1 MKPTFTAPSVSRRS
15 FVAGT
20 VAASAALRLPLGQ
33 RPPVA
38 ASGGIRAAAALAAQG
53 LPAATAL
60 VTSVRLPLT
69 GISSSQI
76 QPLLSGQVTNWRD
89 VGCLLSLPVSVVG
102 LDGTVVD
109 GVTPAESVADY
120 AALATKLAESP
131 GAVAVVPLD
140 QIDMQVSVL
149 DIDGDA
155 PLLQVGTTEMP
166 VTKIGFGGDILF
178 GRNVGI
184 HMRKYGDFTF
194 PMLQLKDLFASFD
207 LTICNW
213 ECFVSET
220 IEPPE
225 LTNPNTFDF
234 VTEPPAIEGV
244 LMAGIDAVSMAN
256 NHAFDNYMGLGPEA
270 YRDTVKYI
278 DAAGLPRFGAGENLE
293 EARKPF
299 TTEVNGVSI
308 AILGVD
314 GVTANIDFPGTW
326 GFDKTSATA
335 DGPGT
340 NPLVLDNVV
349 SDIESLASQYDVV
362 IPFFHMGEELVWY
375 PRDFEMTVSNACI
388 DAGAAAVISS
398 HPHTIMGM
406 HTYKGKPVFHG
417 LGNLVYD
424 QMFSVD
430 SRTGYILDLTLKGK
444 DVIGFRIHGFENFDF
459 CQGRLMPPGENA
471 ALLNRF
477 WRSTDLTTRYRMT

>member
-1 MKPTFTAPSVSRRS
+1 MT
-15 FVAGT
+15 GT
-20 VAASAALRLPLGQ
+20 VATAVSAMLPLGA

-38 ASGGIRAAAALAAQG
+38 ASAGKIATAALIAQG
-53 LPAATAL
+53 VAAGQAL
-60 VTSVRLPLT
+60 VTSVRLPLY
-69 GISSSQI
+69 GIGSSQI
-76 QPLLSGQVTNWRD
+76 QPLLTGGVTDWRE
-89 VGCLLSLPVSVVG
+89 VGSPISLPVAVVG
-102 LDGTVVD
+102 IEGVTTE
-109 GVTPAESVADY
+109 GVTPGETVGDY
-120 AALATKLAESP
+120 AALVEKLAGNP
-131 GAVAVVPLD
+131 GMVAVVPLD
-140 QIDMQVSVL
+140 QVDMNVNVL
-149 DIDGDA
+149 NIDGDS
-155 PLLQVGTTEMP
+155 PLMTAGTDTDPM
-166 VTKIGFGGDILF
+166 TRIGFGGDILF
-178 GRNVGI
+178 GRNVGM
-184 HMRKYGDFTF
+184 HMRKYDDFTF

-220 IEPPE
+220 IDPPE
-225 LTNPNTFDF
+225 LTDPNTFDF
-234 VTEPPAIEGV
+234 VTVPAAIDGV
-244 LMAGIDAVSMAN
+244 IMSGIDAVSMAN

-270 YRDTVKYI
+270 YRDTVKYL
-278 DAAGLPRFGAGENLE
+278 DAAGLPRFGAGENLD
-293 EARKPF
+293 EARQPF
-299 TTEVNGVSI
+299 TTEVNGLKI

-349 SDIESLASQYDVV
+349 ADIEKLAGENDIV
-362 IPFFHMGEELVWY
+362 IPFFHMGEELVWT
-375 PRDFEMTVSNACI
+375 PRDFEVTVTHACI
-388 DAGAAAVISS
+388 DAGAAAVITS

-406 HTYKGKPVFHG
+406 ETYSGKPIFHG

-430 SRTGYILDLTLKGK
+430 SRTGYIVELTFKGK
-444 DVIGFRIHGFENFDF
+444 NVVGFRIHGQENFDF

-477 WRSTDLTTRYRMT
+477 WRSTDLTTKYRL

>member
-1 MKPTFTAPSVSRRS
+1 
-15 FVAGT
+15 
-20 VAASAALRLPLGQ
+20 
-33 RPPVA
+33 
-38 ASGGIRAAAALAAQG
+38 
-53 LPAATAL
+53 
-60 VTSVRLPLT
+60 VTD
-69 GISSSQI
+69 
-76 QPLLSGQVTNWRD
+76 WRE
-89 VGCLLSLPVSVVG
+89 VGSPISLPVTVAG
-102 LDGTVVD
+102 IDGIAAE
-109 GVTPAESVADY
+109 GVTPAETMADY
-120 AALATKLAESP
+120 AALVEKLAGNP
-131 GAVAVVPLD
+131 GIVAVVPLD
-140 QIDMQVSVL
+140 QVDMQVNVL
-149 DIDGDA
+149 NIDGDS
-155 PLLQVGTTEMP
+155 PLMTAGTGTDPM
-166 VTKIGFGGDILF
+166 TRIGFGGDILF
-178 GRNVGI
+178 GRNVGM
-184 HMRKYGDFTF
+184 HMRQYGDFTF

-234 VTEPPAIEGV
+234 VTEPAAIEGV
-244 LMAGIDAVSMAN
+244 IMSGIDAVSMAN

-270 YRDTVKYI
+270 YRDTVRYLDK
-278 DAAGLPRFGAGENLE
+278 AGLPRFGAGENLE
-293 EARKPF
+293 EARQPF
-299 TTEVNGVSI
+299 TTEVNGLKI

-335 DGPGT
+335 NGPGT

-349 SDIESLASQYDVV
+349 ADIEKLAGENDIV
-362 IPFFHMGEELVWY
+362 IPFFHMGEELVWT
-375 PRDFEMTVSNACI
+375 PRDFEVTVTHACI
-388 DAGAAAVISS
+388 DAGAAAVITS

-406 HTYKGKPVFHG
+406 ETYNGKPIFHG

-430 SRTGYILDLTLKGK
+430 SRTGYIVELTFRGK
-444 DVIGFRIHGFENFDF
+444 SVVGFRIHGFENFDF

-477 WRSTDLTTRYRMT
+477 WRSTDLTTKYRL